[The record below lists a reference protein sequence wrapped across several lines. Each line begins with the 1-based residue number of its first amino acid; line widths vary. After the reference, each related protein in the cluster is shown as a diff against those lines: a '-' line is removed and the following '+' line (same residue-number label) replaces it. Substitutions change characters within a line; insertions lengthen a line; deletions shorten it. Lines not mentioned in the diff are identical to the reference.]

1 MSHVSCEDEEEN
13 TAAECASA
21 LMCLAQGDSGGSGG
35 AEGKVVREDLET
47 IKNKG
52 YQGSKQGIPMSAR
65 YVDPRLTHIISR
77 VNAVNERQTRVDAFT
92 CEESPRLMKQ
102 NNLVSMRLTCSNQ
115 ISSLPLDTDP
125 EKAVVRYHNNRVCKC
140 HSAKCIYL
148 DYEGNI
154 THTKHRLEAEHL
166 LCARCKELQPKPLP
180 STSRLTPDRVRDA
193 VKVITEAGYD
203 PMPKSVMLIAN
214 VEGAADKNE
223 EKKMLLR
230 MLSSI
235 KKAHKRMGAME

>member
-1 MSHVSCEDEEEN
+1 MLCEDEEEN
-13 TAAECASA
+13 TAADCASA
-21 LMCLAQGDSGGSGG
+21 LIFLAQGESGGVD
-35 AEGKVVREDLET
+35 EKVVREDLEA

-52 YQGSKQGIPMSAR
+52 YQGSKQGIQMSAR
-65 YVDPRLTHIISR
+65 YVDPRLTHIISK
-77 VNAVNERQTRVDAFT
+77 VNAVNERQTREEAFT
-92 CEESPRLMKQ
+92 CRESPRLMKQ
-102 NNLVSMRLTCSNQ
+102 NNLVSMRLTCSNR
-115 ISSLPLDTDP
+115 ISSFPLGTDP
-125 EKAVVRYHNNRVCKC
+125 GKTVVRSHNNRVCKC
-140 HSAKCIYL
+140 RSAKCIYL

-154 THTKHRLEAEHL
+154 AHTKHRLEAEHL

-180 STSRLTPDRVRDA
+180 RMSCLTPDRVRDA

-203 PMPKSVMLIAN
+203 PIPRSVMLIVN

-223 EKKMLLR
+223 KMLLR